1 LRPCR
6 ESREK
11 QLAVVRFGSKA
22 DICAAKSHVRFT
34 PESGMCGA
42 TRDVRFVP
50 IADIAPAA
58 NNEAAN
64 YRIAAFLQSMRRA
77 SGHSVH
83 LKFSIEQHL
92 VAAQP
97 TGTKMLNS
105 YFSAPIAL

>member
-22 DICAAKSHVRFT
+22 DICSAIV
-34 PESGMCGA
+34 GA
-42 TRDVRFVP
+42 TRHVRFVP

>member
-1 LRPCR
+1 MSALGQ
-6 ESREK
+6 K
-11 QLAVVRFGSKA
+11 QTCALQKVMSALPPKA
-22 DICAAKSHVRFT
+22 D
-34 PESGMCGA
+34 MCGA

-58 NNEAAN
+58 NNEAAD

-92 VAAQP
+92 IAAQP

-105 YFSAPIAL
+105 YFSAPIVL

>member
-1 LRPCR
+1 MRFADR
-6 ESREK
+6 N
-11 QLAVVRFGSKA
+11 VRFGSKA
-22 DICAAKSHVRFT
+22 DMRSALGDFRI
-34 PESGMCGA
+34 
-42 TRDVRFVP
+42 VP

>member
-1 LRPCR
+1 MC
-6 ESREK
+6 S
-11 QLAVVRFGSKA
+11 
-22 DICAAKSHVRFT
+22 AKGHVRFT
-34 PESGMCGA
+34 PKADMCGA
-42 TRDVRFVP
+42 KRDVRFVP

-58 NNEAAN
+58 NNEAAD

-92 VAAQP
+92 IAAQP

-105 YFSAPIAL
+105 YFSAPIVL

>member
-1 LRPCR
+1 
-6 ESREK
+6 
-11 QLAVVRFGSKA
+11 
-22 DICAAKSHVRFT
+22 
-34 PESGMCGA
+34 M
-42 TRDVRFVP
+42 P
-50 IADIAPAA
+50 IVDIAPAA

-105 YFSAPIAL
+105 YFSAPIVLLILVPQIHTYWQAGCLPESCLKNGDLPKSPLA